1 MGCLNGKHVLTDEI
15 LDYITN
21 HTKASH
27 DEIKQ
32 YHQMFLDEHPNG
44 KITKKCFRKV
54 VQACHPS
61 MDVTGLGNT
70 IIGHDHQCLL
80 WKTAACY
87 FGN

>member
-1 MGCLNGKHVLTDEI
+1 MGCLNGKHVLTDKA

-44 KITKKCFRKV
+44 KITKRCFRKV
-54 VQACHPS
+54 VQAYHPS

-70 IIGHDHQCLL
+70 SSILISQIY
-80 WKTAACY
+80 KI
-87 FGN
+87 N

>member
-15 LDYITN
+15 MDYITN

-44 KITKKCFRKV
+44 KITNIDCPVAVFICFV
-54 VQACHPS
+54 
-61 MDVTGLGNT
+61 L
-70 IIGHDHQCLL
+70 
-80 WKTAACY
+80 
-87 FGN
+87 F

>member
-1 MGCLNGKHVLTDEI
+1 MGCLNGKHVLTDET

-44 KITKKCFRKV
+44 KITKRCFRKV
-54 VQACHPS
+54 VQAYHPS

-70 IIGHDHQCLL
+70 SSILISQIY
-80 WKTAACY
+80 KI
-87 FGN
+87 N

>member
-44 KITKKCFRKV
+44 KITKRRFRKV
-54 VQACHPS
+54 VQACYPD

-70 IIGHDHQCLL
+70 SSILISQIY
-80 WKTAACY
+80 KI
-87 FGN
+87 N